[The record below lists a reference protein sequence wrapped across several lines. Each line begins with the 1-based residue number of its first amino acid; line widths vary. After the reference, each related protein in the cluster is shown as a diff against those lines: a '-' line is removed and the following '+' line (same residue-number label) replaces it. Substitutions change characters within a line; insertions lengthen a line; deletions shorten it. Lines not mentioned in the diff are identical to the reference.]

1 MFMVDILHLR
11 LLTLEREENT
21 RLKRQVE
28 ELKNVQRHSE
38 IMSHRLK
45 QVTKEKEEL
54 LIRYIYTMSA
64 VLNRTFHQRLIS

>member
-11 LLTLEREENT
+11 LLTLEQEKNT

>member
-11 LLTLEREENT
+11 LLTLEHEENT

>member
-11 LLTLEREENT
+11 LLTLEQEENT

>member
-1 MFMVDILHLR
+1 MFMVDILHFR
-11 LLTLEREENT
+11 LLTLEQEENT

-64 VLNRTFHQRLIS
+64 VLIEHFINA

>member
-11 LLTLEREENT
+11 LLTLQQEENT